1 MLVHSPKITRQVDDL
16 FLSFPLKGRDELRE
30 AQKLVA
36 QYRTDDKPL
45 ELTLKK
51 ARKSRSVNANA
62 YMWVLCQALAEVL
75 GTTKEA
81 VYRTFVRDYGTFYTA
96 NFRTEE
102 VPGVMRSWQSNGVGW
117 LIDYENNHDGTS
129 TVLLYPGSSTY
140 DSTQMKRLIDAMT
153 AECEDLGLT
162 VQIPPEVEALLEQ
175 VDR

>member
-36 QYRTDDKPL
+36 QHRTEDKPL

-81 VYRTFVRDYGTFYTA
+81 VYRTFVRDCQLQNRRSTRRDA
-96 NFRTEE
+96 
-102 VPGVMRSWQSNGVGW
+102 VMEKQRCRMA
-117 LIDYENNHDGTS
+117 H
-129 TVLLYPGSSTY
+129 
-140 DSTQMKRLIDAMT
+140 RLRK
-153 AECEDLGLT
+153 
-162 VQIPPEVEALLEQ
+162 QP
-175 VDR
+175 

>member
-1 MLVHSPKITRQVDDL
+1 
-16 FLSFPLKGRDELRE
+16 
-30 AQKLVA
+30 
-36 QYRTDDKPL
+36 
-45 ELTLKK
+45 
-51 ARKSRSVNANA
+51 
-62 YMWVLCQALAEVL
+62 
-75 GTTKEA
+75 
-81 VYRTFVRDYGTFYTA
+81 
-96 NFRTEE
+96 
-102 VPGVMRSWQSNGVGW
+102 MRSWRSNGVGW